1 MGLKVYSLIILCEH
15 HILGMQMD
23 TSNAYILHNSTTS
36 FILFFFLNLKEYC
49 NLYIYSLRPQIS
61 IVGEQTR

>member
-36 FILFFFLNLKEYC
+36 FILFFF
-49 NLYIYSLRPQIS
+49 
-61 IVGEQTR
+61 